1 MDSILPDI
9 LKACGWAFL
18 SALLMG
24 IGTGLGVKFF
34 DMMTP
39 GLDEMEELRKG
50 NIAVAIVIAA
60 VIVAIGFV
68 MSTAL
73 LGGLGTSWSRFTLF
87 RSLRT
92 ITLTS

>member
-1 MDSILPDI
+1 MDSILPEI

-24 IGTGLGVKFF
+24 VGTGLGVRFF

-60 VIVAIGFV
+60 VILAIGFV
-68 MSTAL
+68 MATAL
-73 LGGLGTSWSRFTLF
+73 VGG
-87 RSLRT
+87 
-92 ITLTS
+92 

>member
-1 MDSILPDI
+1 MDSILPEI
-9 LKACGWAFL
+9 LKAAGWAFL

-60 VIVAIGFV
+60 VIISIGFV
-68 MSTAL
+68 MATAL
-73 LGGLGTSWSRFTLF
+73 VGG
-87 RSLRT
+87 
-92 ITLTS
+92 

>member
-1 MDSILPDI
+1 MDSILPEI

-24 IGTGLGVKFF
+24 VGTGLGVKFF

-60 VIVAIGFV
+60 VILAIGFV
-68 MSTAL
+68 MATAL
-73 LGGLGTSWSRFTLF
+73 VGS
-87 RSLRT
+87 
-92 ITLTS
+92 

>member
-1 MDSILPDI
+1 MDSILPEI
-9 LKACGWAFL
+9 LKAAGWAFL

-60 VIVAIGFV
+60 VILAIGFV
-68 MSTAL
+68 MATAL
-73 LGGLGTSWSRFTLF
+73 VGAKPTAWCRFN
-87 RSLRT
+87 S
-92 ITLTS
+92 SPS

>member
-1 MDSILPDI
+1 MDSILPEI

-24 IGTGLGVKFF
+24 VGTGLGVKFF

-60 VIVAIGFV
+60 VILAIGFV
-68 MSTAL
+68 MATAL
-73 LGGLGTSWSRFTLF
+73 VGG
-87 RSLRT
+87 
-92 ITLTS
+92 

>member
-1 MDSILPDI
+1 MDSILPEI

-60 VIVAIGFV
+60 VILAIGFV
-68 MSTAL
+68 MATAL
-73 LGGLGTSWSRFTLF
+73 VGS
-87 RSLRT
+87 
-92 ITLTS
+92 

>member
-1 MDSILPDI
+1 MDSILPEI
-9 LKACGWAFL
+9 LKATGWAFL

-60 VIVAIGFV
+60 VILAIGFV
-68 MSTAL
+68 MATAL
-73 LGGLGTSWSRFTLF
+73 SGG
-87 RSLRT
+87 
-92 ITLTS
+92 